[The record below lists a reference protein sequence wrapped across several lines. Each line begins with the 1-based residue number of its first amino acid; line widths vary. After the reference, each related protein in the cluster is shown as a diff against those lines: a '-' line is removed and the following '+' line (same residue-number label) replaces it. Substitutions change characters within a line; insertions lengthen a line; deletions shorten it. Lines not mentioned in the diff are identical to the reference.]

1 VSMCV
6 VSSDAGSGD
15 AAGICLRGRELHSV
29 CSLHAALL
37 PSVLMKTLA
46 WTASIIE
53 NWVSFVMF
61 HLSPILSAAPRSMSL
76 SYFAVPFSQRHEFC
90 SPVEILLNLD
100 RV

>member
-6 VSSDAGSGD
+6 VSGDVGSGD

-53 NWVSFVMF
+53 NWVSSCHV
-61 HLSPILSAAPRSMSL
+61 LSVICPLCCPRSMSL

-90 SPVEILLNLD
+90 SPVEILSNLD